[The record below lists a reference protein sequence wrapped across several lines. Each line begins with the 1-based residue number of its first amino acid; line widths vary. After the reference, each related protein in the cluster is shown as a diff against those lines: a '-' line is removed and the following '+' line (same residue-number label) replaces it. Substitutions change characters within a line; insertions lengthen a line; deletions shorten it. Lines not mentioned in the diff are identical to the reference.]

1 MLTTTEENYLKAIY
15 HLSEDGVRPV
25 STTELAQRM
34 NTSPASITD
43 MVKRLSSKNLLHYE
57 RYRGVMMTG
66 QGRSVALGIIRRHR
80 LWETFLVRTLGF
92 RWDEVHEVAEQLE
105 HVQSGL
111 LVDKLDEFL
120 GRPKADP
127 HGHVI
132 PDHTGQVAAASQT
145 MLTDALVG
153 TSVKVESIA
162 DADPALLQYLSR
174 VGLFPGTVVFIIDR
188 RSFDGSMEIRTD
200 SSAPF
205 SISRDAGAQLLVS

>member
-1 MLTTTEENYLKAIY
+1 MLSTAEENYLKAIY
-15 HLSEDGVRPV
+15 HLSEDGIGPV

-43 MVKRLSSKNLLHYE
+43 MVKRLSAKNLLHYE
-57 RYRGVMMTG
+57 RYRGVVMTDL
-66 QGRSVALGIIRRHR
+66 GRSGALGIIRRHR

-92 RWDEVHEVAEQLE
+92 RWDEVHDVAEQLE

-132 PDHTGQVAAASQT
+132 PDHLGHVATASQT
-145 MLTDALVG
+145 TLADAPVG
-153 TSVKVESIA
+153 TSLQVESIA
-162 DADPALLQYLSR
+162 DTDPSLLQYLSK
-174 VGLFPGTVVFIIDR
+174 VGLYPGTSVLIVDR
-188 RSFDGSMEIRTD
+188 RSFDGSMEIRIENNT
-200 SSAPF
+200 SF
-205 SISRDAGAQLLVS
+205 SISKDAGAKLLVS